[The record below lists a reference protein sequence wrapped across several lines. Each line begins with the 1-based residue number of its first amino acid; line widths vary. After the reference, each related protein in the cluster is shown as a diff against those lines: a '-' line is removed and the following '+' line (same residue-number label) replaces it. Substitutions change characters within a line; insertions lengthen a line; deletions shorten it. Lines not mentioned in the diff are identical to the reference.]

1 MSCPKREVKFGILS
15 QQANRPTPPFCF
27 TFTIAFIAYMYLAF
41 YLFANNFEKD
51 PASYI
56 LHFGFIA
63 KIVKIGPP
71 QYVFCVLVH
80 FGNSF
85 KTFFCL
91 LQFWRDVGTGQGH
104 GQFHIL
110 FLFFVSSMFSIS
122 LCSLLG
128 YHIHLVLN
136 NRTTLEA
143 FRF

>member
-63 KIVKIGPP
+63 KKVKIGPP

-85 KTFFCL
+85 
-91 LQFWRDVGTGQGH
+91 V
-104 GQFHIL
+104 
-110 FLFFVSSMFSIS
+110 
-122 LCSLLG
+122 
-128 YHIHLVLN
+128 
-136 NRTTLEA
+136 
-143 FRF
+143 